1 MNGAA
6 DEQAWQRGMV
16 FHQPPQFQQPNFSD
30 PEAWDD
36 GAILDV
42 FDSAIRSHRTKGQP
56 GGSSGKKGGKP
67 APTAAHTTKG
77 AGTSPRKVAFD
88 MSGSSHAP
96 APATDH
102 PSSSATHAS
111 PPPLPPPPLHM
122 HAQLDEAF
130 NSMLMAWY
138 HSGYATGRYQALL
151 ELSQQQQ
158 QQQPPASASST
169 DTRTE
174 A

>member
-1 MNGAA
+1 
-6 DEQAWQRGMV
+6 
-16 FHQPPQFQQPNFSD
+16 
-30 PEAWDD
+30 
-36 GAILDV
+36 
-42 FDSAIRSHRTKGQP
+42 
-56 GGSSGKKGGKP
+56 
-67 APTAAHTTKG
+67 
-77 AGTSPRKVAFD
+77 
-88 MSGSSHAP
+88 
-96 APATDH
+96 
-102 PSSSATHAS
+102 
-111 PPPLPPPPLHM
+111 M

-169 DTRTE
+169 ETRTE